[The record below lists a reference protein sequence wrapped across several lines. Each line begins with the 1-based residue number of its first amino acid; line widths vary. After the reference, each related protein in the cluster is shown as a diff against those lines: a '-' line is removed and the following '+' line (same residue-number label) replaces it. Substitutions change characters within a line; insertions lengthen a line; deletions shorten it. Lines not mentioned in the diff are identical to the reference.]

1 MGVYVVADA
10 QFFDEAA
17 AEKNNKTVDEY
28 NEMIIQNWNS
38 VINEDDW
45 VLLMGIISNG
55 TKEDNIK
62 LFNNLNGKKKYI
74 TYDKDN
80 DVISLEE
87 YKEYGFVSAN
97 NVPGFTKGIING
109 EDSTVIITGIRNY
122 LFFKKYYNEEFN
134 KYYFAMPGS
143 FKLKNIYSNKILNI
157 SIENWGYSPIIYKEI
172 PQMIDNM
179 ILFESMKNEEENL
192 NEKE

>member
-28 NEMIIQNWNS
+28 NEMIVQNWNS

-87 YKEYGFVSAN
+87 YKEYGFVSTN

-157 SIENWGYSPIIYKEI
+157 SIENWGYSPIIYREI

>member
-17 AEKNNKTVDEY
+17 AQKNNKTVDEY
-28 NEMIIQNWNS
+28 NEMIVQNWNS

-55 TKEDNIK
+55 TKEDNIE

-97 NVPGFTKGIING
+97 NVPGFTKGIISG
-109 EDSTVIITGIRNY
+109 EDSTVIITGIKNY

-143 FKLKNIYSNKILNI
+143 FKSKNIYSNKVLNI
-157 SIENWGYSPIIYKEI
+157 SIENWGYSPIIYREI